1 MPIWQVL
8 FLVNKW
14 DRIMI
19 GKKQWWLA
27 GRLHLTVII
36 SWVWP
41 PQDAGSWYM
50 KGCLGWDSHLP
61 IFFHSDGS
69 MACFATTG
77 HEWPGLIISADLE
90 LQRTSVFKWMEM
102 VTLRDKA

>member
-19 GKKQWWLA
+19 GKKTMLV
-27 GRLHLTVII
+27 G
-36 SWVWP
+36 WVASPNSNYFLGVAP
-41 PQDAGSWYM
+41 PPDAGSWYM

-61 IFFHSDGS
+61 NVFFHSDGS
-69 MACFATTG
+69 MACHSPLFRRGRTG
-77 HEWPGLIISADLE
+77 KTHEWAGLSIISRSWNSKKPA
-90 LQRTSVFKWMEM
+90 F
-102 VTLRDKA
+102 